1 MLFCFSLIAASS
13 GDEKLE
19 ILDLPSRSAEC
30 FISRYSFHFNGSE
43 KVSVLSWETRRV
55 AVSISLLD
63 LIETLFASSLCKMD
77 G

>member
-1 MLFCFSLIAASS
+1 MI
-13 GDEKLE
+13 GN
-19 ILDLPSRSAEC
+19 LPSRSAEC
-30 FISRYSFHFNGSE
+30 FIPRCSLLFNGSE